1 MDTKAKS
8 KITFTSLMV
17 IIAIGIS
24 ICGIVSIYRNYL
36 KPQEA
41 CICDDSQILGEM
53 YDNIITK
60 DNEMA
65 P

>member
-1 MDTKAKS
+1 MSTKAKS

-17 IIAIGIS
+17 IIAIGIT
-24 ICGIVSIYRNYL
+24 ICGIVSIYQNFL
-36 KPQEA
+36 KPQGT
-41 CICDDSQILGEM
+41 CICEDSQILGKM
-53 YDNIITK
+53 YENIITK